1 MLDETVQAYLWET
14 KKDIKTESI
23 KKLSKI
29 NFQWTKILFQNI
41 LNNKAFFFILFKGSI
56 EVIIY

>member
-23 KKLSKI
+23 KKLSNI

-41 LNNKAFFFILFKGSI
+41 LNNKAFFFILFKGLI

>member
-29 NFQWTKILFQNI
+29 NFQWTKII
-41 LNNKAFFFILFKGSI
+41 LNNKAFFFILFKGLI

>member
-41 LNNKAFFFILFKGSI
+41 LNNKAFFFILFKGLI